1 MTDEQ
6 VPAAKQL
13 LRTRGVALLLIAS
26 TMASMAAIIQVT
38 ALGILLYD
46 LSRRDLDLGLLGLAE
61 FLPAM
66 VLMTVTGSFAD
77 RYDRRRIVSIGLVGE
92 MICCSALAW
101 YAGSGRSPTLPIFAM
116 VVAFGTA
123 RAFVNPAIRSM
134 PADFA
139 PPGGLPRLT
148 AFNIGGWQ
156 TSVIIGPVLAGFLYV
171 ASPSWPF
178 IACIVLTAGGAV
190 VIRFTPATAH
200 HRGGASINSPA
211 SAALVDLADENRPA
225 ELLDATA
232 EAYARTLSHETGD
245 DSDAGAESETGTGTG
260 ADTGVSTEPRRRW
273 HDASE
278 GFRVIRANPILLGAI
293 SLDLFAVLFG
303 GAVALL
309 PAIASKRLHVDAVGL
324 GWLRAAGGIGA
335 ATVTFWLSA
344 RPLRRR
350 IGPTLF
356 VVVALFGIFTIVLG
370 VTRNFT
376 VAFMAVLLLSAVDS
390 VSVFIRGTL
399 VPLVTPSEA
408 RGRVMAVEGVFL
420 GASNEL
426 GAFES
431 GVAGQLLGT
440 GPAVVLGGIATLG
453 VVAVWSIFFPA
464 LARVDRFP
472 ERPPE

>member
-1 MTDEQ
+1 MTDTTI
-6 VPAAKQL
+6 PTAKQL
-13 LRTRGVALLLIAS
+13 LRTRGVAPLLTAS
-26 TMASMAAIIQVT
+26 TMSSMAAIIQVT

-46 LSRRDLDLGLLGLAE
+46 LSGRDLDLGLLGLAE

-66 VLMTVTGSFAD
+66 LLMTVTGSFAD
-77 RYDRRRIVSIGLVGE
+77 RYDRRRIISIGLIGE
-92 MICCSALAW
+92 MAACSALAW
-101 YAGSGRSPTLPIFAM
+101 YAGSGNTRTLPIFAL
-116 VVAFGTA
+116 VVMFGTA

-134 PADFA
+134 PADLA
-139 PPGGLPRLT
+139 PDGGLPRLT
-148 AFNIGGWQ
+148 AFNIAGWQ

-171 ASPSWPF
+171 ASPTWPF
-178 IACIVLTAGGAV
+178 IACVILTAGGAFA
-190 VIRFTPATAH
+190 IHFAPKTSH
-200 HRGGASINSPA
+200 HQASETGSINSA
-211 SAALVDLADENRPA
+211 QSATMLALADETRPA

-232 EAYARTLSHETGD
+232 EAYAHSL
-245 DSDAGAESETGTGTG
+245 G
-260 ADTGVSTEPRRRW
+260 ADGADASHRTEDPEPAKSRW
-273 HDASE
+273 HEASE
-278 GFRVIRANPILLGAI
+278 GFRVIRRNPILFGAI

-309 PAIASKRLHVDAVGL
+309 PAIASKQLGVNAVGL

-335 ATVTFWLSA
+335 AAVTFWLSA
-344 RPLRRR
+344 RPLKRR

-356 VVVALFGIFTIVLG
+356 VVVALFGVFTIVLG
-370 VTRNFT
+370 ATHNFT
-376 VAFMAVLLLSAVDS
+376 VAFIAMLLLSAADS
-390 VSVFIRGTL
+390 FSVFIRSTL
-399 VPLVTPSEA
+399 VPLVTPSAA

-453 VVAVWSIFFPA
+453 VAAVWSIFFPA
-464 LARVDRFP
+464 LSRLDRFP

>member
-1 MTDEQ
+1 VTDDQ
-6 VPAAKQL
+6 IPSASQL
-13 LRTRGVALLLIAS
+13 LRTRGVAVLLIAS

-46 LSRRDLDLGLLGLAE
+46 LSGRDLDLGLLGLAE

-77 RYDRRRIVSIGLVGE
+77 RFDRRRIVSIGLVGE
-92 MICCSALAW
+92 MICCAALAW
-101 YAGSGRSPTLPIFAM
+101 YAGSGNRQTVPIFAL
-116 VVAFGTA
+116 VLAFGTA

-134 PADFA
+134 PADLA
-139 PPGGLPRLT
+139 PDGGLPRLT
-148 AFNIGGWQ
+148 AFNIAGWQ

-178 IACIVLTAGGAV
+178 IACIMLTAGGAI
-190 VIRFTPATAH
+190 VIRFAPRME
-200 HRGGASINSPA
+200 HRQSEPSINSPA
-211 SAALVDLADENRPA
+211 SAALVDLADETRPA

-232 EAYARTLSHETGD
+232 EAFAHTLNH
-245 DSDAGAESETGTGTG
+245 SEPTGTGGSANDASTAS
-260 ADTGVSTEPRRRW
+260 ADEEPHNRW
-273 HDASE
+273 HEASE
-278 GFRVIRANPILLGAI
+278 GFRVIKGNPILLGAI

-309 PAIASKRLHVDAVGL
+309 PAIASKQLHVNAVGL

-344 RPLRRR
+344 RPLKRR
-350 IGPTLF
+350 IGPILF
-356 VVVALFGIFTIVLG
+356 VSVALFGIFTIVLG
-370 VTRNFT
+370 VTHSFA
-376 VAFMAVLLLSAVDS
+376 VAFIAMLLLSAVDS

-399 VPLVTPSEA
+399 VPLVTPSAA

-453 VVAVWSIFFPA
+453 VVGIWSVLFPA
-464 LARVDRFP
+464 LSRVDRFP

>member
-1 MTDEQ
+1 VSDE
-6 VPAAKQL
+6 VIPTARQL
-13 LRTRGVALLLIAS
+13 LRARGVAPLLTAS

-46 LSRRDLDLGLLGLAE
+46 LSGRDLDLGLLGLAE

-66 VLMTVTGSFAD
+66 LLMTVTGSFAD
-77 RYDRRRIVSIGLVGE
+77 RFDRRRIISIGLIGE
-92 MICCSALAW
+92 MACCSALAW
-101 YAGSGRSPTLPIFAM
+101 YAGSGDRLTWPIFAL

-134 PADFA
+134 PADLA
-139 PPGGLPRLT
+139 PDGGLPRLT
-148 AFNIGGWQ
+148 AFNIAGWQ

-178 IACIVLTAGGAV
+178 VACMVLTAGGAFA
-190 VIRFTPATAH
+190 IRFAPTVGH
-200 HRGGASINSPA
+200 LHVDDDGSINRA
-211 SAALVDLADENRPA
+211 GSAALVALADETRPA
-225 ELLDATA
+225 ELLDAAA
-232 EAYARTLSHETGD
+232 EAYAHTL
-245 DSDAGAESETGTGTG
+245 G
-260 ADTGVSTEPRRRW
+260 ADAAAPQPPAVEDEPAPTSRW
-273 HDASE
+273 HEASE
-278 GFRVIRANPILLGAI
+278 GFRVIRSNQILLGAI

-309 PAIASKRLHVDAVGL
+309 PAIASKQLHVNAVGL
-324 GWLRAAGGIGA
+324 GWLRAAGGLGA
-335 ATVTFWLSA
+335 ASVTFWLSA

-370 VTRNFT
+370 MTHNFA
-376 VAFMAVLLLSAVDS
+376 VAFLAMLLLSAVDS

-399 VPLVTPSEA
+399 VPLVTPSAA

-440 GPAVVLGGIATLG
+440 GPAVVIGGIATLG
-453 VVAVWSIFFPA
+453 VVGIWSVLFPA
-464 LARVDRFP
+464 LSRVDRFP
-472 ERPPE
+472 ERPPD

>member
-1 MTDEQ
+1 MVSDGP
-6 VPAAKQL
+6 VPTAREL
-13 LRTRGVALLLIAS
+13 LRTPGVAPLLTAS

-46 LSRRDLDLGLLGLAE
+46 LSHRDLDLGLLGLAE

-66 VLMTVTGSFAD
+66 MLMTVTGSVAD
-77 RYDRRRIVSIGLVGE
+77 RFDRRRIISIGLVGE
-92 MICCSALAW
+92 MVCCSALAW
-101 YAGSGRSPTLPIFAM
+101 YAGSGHRLTWPIFAL

-123 RAFVNPAIRSM
+123 RAFVNPAIRAM
-134 PADFA
+134 PADLA
-139 PPGGLPRLT
+139 PDGGLPRLT
-148 AFNIGGWQ
+148 AFNIAGWQ

-178 IACIVLTAGGAV
+178 VACMLLTAGGAIA
-190 VIRFTPATAH
+190 IRVAPAVDH
-200 HRGGASINSPA
+200 LHGDDDGSINRA
-211 SAALVDLADENRPA
+211 GSAAMVALADETRPA
-225 ELLDATA
+225 ELVDAVA
-232 EAYARTLSHETGD
+232 EEYAHEL
-245 DSDAGAESETGTGTG
+245 G
-260 ADTGVSTEPRRRW
+260 ADASTAHIGLEEEQTSRW
-273 HDASE
+273 HEASE
-278 GFRVIRANPILLGAI
+278 GFRVIRSNQILLGAI

-309 PAIASKRLHVDAVGL
+309 PAIASKQLHVNAVGL

-335 ATVTFWLSA
+335 ASVTFWLSA

-370 VTRNFT
+370 VTHNFA
-376 VAFMAVLLLSAVDS
+376 VAFLAMLLLSAVDS

-399 VPLVTPSEA
+399 VPLVTPSAA

-453 VVAVWSIFFPA
+453 VVGIWSVLFPA
-464 LARVDRFP
+464 LSRVDRFP
-472 ERPPE
+472 ERPPD